1 MSAPQGS
8 IITLEIEDFEMEPE
22 RDFILVRDGAGP
34 DAPVLQK
41 LTGSK
46 PPQFVVSTGNQLYV
60 YIQTD
65 QADSR
70 RGFRIKYYEGKK
82 NVNPLMARTS
92 RRCKPQ
98 YCRWCRSGMGLF
110 TYDVGNIFEAFYSL
124 PFVSISRQSVLFARQ
139 IWRFLN
145 PLSVRAS

>member
-22 RDFILVRDGAGP
+22 RDFILVRDGEGP
-34 DAPVLQK
+34 DAPVLHK

-46 PPQFVVSTGNQLYV
+46 PTQFVVSTGNQLYV

-70 RGFRIKYYEGKK
+70 RGFRIKYYEG
-82 NVNPLMARTS
+82 TS
-92 RRCKPQ
+92 QMWMPVI
-98 YCRWCRSGMGLF
+98 G
-110 TYDVGNIFEAFYSL
+110 
-124 PFVSISRQSVLFARQ
+124 
-139 IWRFLN
+139 
-145 PLSVRAS
+145 

>member
-1 MSAPQGS
+1 MEMKFYILIGILVLALIQRTFQNCAIQIKQVLASPNYPNPYPGGLECLYTVSAPQGS

-70 RGFRIKYYEGKK
+70 RGFRIKYYEGKRLM
-82 NVNPLMARTS
+82 PMARKKRN
-92 RRCKPQ
+92 RRC
-98 YCRWCRSGMGLF
+98 
-110 TYDVGNIFEAFYSL
+110 
-124 PFVSISRQSVLFARQ
+124 
-139 IWRFLN
+139 
-145 PLSVRAS
+145 